1 MVVCLMTI
9 LFFAKK
15 PVTLMEKGGI
25 IMKISNVLTLLGI
38 GGVLGYFLGAAV
50 TDNVNLRDE
59 LEKLT
64 ENEEESE

>member
-1 MVVCLMTI
+1 
-9 LFFAKK
+9 
-15 PVTLMEKGGI
+15 
-25 IMKISNVLTLLGI
+25 MKISNVLTLLGI